1 MEKQGVIKLEGV
13 SKGYGNNLILN
24 EFNLNINKG
33 EFLTIIGSSGC
44 GKTTVLKLIN
54 GLLTPDSGKVH
65 VNGEDI
71 SVVNQIQLRR
81 KIGYVIQGVG
91 LFPHMNRQTAAI
103 PSTTGTQT
111 YHREN
116 RLLLTCVPAE
126 LDLPAFA

>member
-1 MEKQGVIKLEGV
+1 MEKQGVIQLEGV

-91 LFPHMNRQTAAI
+91 LFPHMNIRKNISYVPNLTKKDDKNKIAAKALKFNK
-103 PSTTGTQT
+103 S
-111 YHREN
+111 
-116 RLLLTCVPAE
+116 CW
-126 LDLPAFA
+126 FK